1 MNNHPYRDTH
11 PCSNKSIFHSVNH
24 ISIHGDISTKK
35 NLIDFPNVTELT
47 LIDYSNP
54 SLYSIS
60 MILDRLIPLKN
71 ISKFSIHGEKS
82 FCISQLMDL
91 LYFSPNIQI
100 LIIHS
105 ISLTKINLNQIR
117 QTQTFQTIFKKN
129 KITNVTLTKDLNLET
144 MQLFFNL
151 CPRLEQLTINLD
163 RHDHTTIR
171 NLLGH
176 TIDSHYVPL
185 LCLLNA
191 KEALSTTSTD
201 CSIKLI
207 SSDLYIWS

>member
-1 MNNHPYRDTH
+1 M
-11 PCSNKSIFHSVNH
+11 NH
-24 ISIHGDISTKK
+24 ISIRGDISIKT

-60 MILDRLIPLKN
+60 MILDRLIPLTKLC
-71 ISKFSIHGEKS
+71 KLSIDDQKD

-100 LIIHS
+100 LILHS
-105 ISLTKINLNQIR
+105 ISLEKISWNQIR
-117 QTQTFQTIFKKN
+117 QTQTYQTIFKKN
-129 KITNVTLTKDLNLET
+129 KITHVTLTKELNLEII
-144 MQLFFNL
+144 QLFFNL
-151 CPRLEQLTINLD
+151 CHRLEQLTINLD
-163 RHDHTTIR
+163 QCYHTKAR
-171 NLLGH
+171 NLLGNI
-176 TIDSHYVPL
+176 IDSHYVPL
-185 LCLLNA
+185 LCLLNCN
-191 KEALSTTSTD
+191 EALSTTSSD